1 MFNISST
8 KRKEHDASQREPR
21 GGEHTPGLLGLSKA
35 GNEEFLNTVVS
46 KLGTCFAT
54 PEEEVISQDMLGDD
68 MYFLSKG
75 DCAINITDEQGKEY
89 VAVRLLTEGDYFGE
103 IAMIYK
109 CKRTATVVS
118 RNYNTMAR
126 ITYDRYREVT
136 NEYPEFQRLLK
147 DHLYK
152 YNDKKKEF
160 LQSLVRRV
168 YYFNQD
174 LDQETLH
181 DLMHKMVPKKY
192 DAGHVIIKEA
202 TVAGS
207 MFFVVSGVVESY
219 TTMEGNEFVLDRLH
233 SGSVI
238 NHRSFFLEDI
248 NSISYRA
255 KENCQ
260 LLELT
265 LQTIYQIMEEDDK
278 FKKDMLIFQDVIL

>member
-1 MFNISST
+1 VELFSKLFNIGSA
-8 KRKEHDASQREPR
+8 KHPQENEYEVNQRELR
-21 GGEHTPGLLGLSKA
+21 GGEGKPRLLESRRT
-35 GNEEFLNTVVS
+35 GNEEFLKMLVS

-160 LQSLVRRV
+160 L
-168 YYFNQD
+168 
-174 LDQETLH
+174 
-181 DLMHKMVPKKY
+181 
-192 DAGHVIIKEA
+192 
-202 TVAGS
+202 
-207 MFFVVSGVVESY
+207 
-219 TTMEGNEFVLDRLH
+219 
-233 SGSVI
+233 
-238 NHRSFFLEDI
+238 
-248 NSISYRA
+248 
-255 KENCQ
+255 
-260 LLELT
+260 
-265 LQTIYQIMEEDDK
+265 
-278 FKKDMLIFQDVIL
+278 